1 MTLKRGR
8 CYSPLQ
14 SQTQHP
20 LEGHK
25 EVDFL
30 KRRRISAPIFDLR
43 KPDKR
48 SYMKHKFVIAA
59 ALLTAALG
67 VAALSHSS
75 AQTNKIRI
83 ALLVKSLGNGFFE
96 AANEGA
102 QEAAKAL
109 GNVEVIYTGPTTAT
123 AEGQIEIIN
132 SLVAQKVDAIAIS
145 ANDPTAVAVAT
156 KRALERGV
164 KVISFDSGVAA
175 GGRLMHLN
183 PSNTDLIGYKQIDMI
198 SKTLKGQGGQ
208 IAVLSATAQ
217 ATNQNAW
224 IAVMKDVLKRPEY
237 KNLQLV
243 EVAYGDDQSDKSYRE
258 ALALFKKYPNLKGI
272 IAPTTVGIA
281 AAGKAV
287 VDQKLVGKVFV
298 TGLGLPSEM
307 ISYVKAGAVDT
318 FAIWNPIDLGY
329 SAVYLA
335 YQFATNKAKG
345 TAGEKIM
352 MGRMGSITLDKNT
365 EAAMAEPFVFDKT
378 NIDKFAKI
386 F

>member
-1 MTLKRGR
+1 MN
-8 CYSPLQ
+8 
-14 SQTQHP
+14 
-20 LEGHK
+20 
-25 EVDFL
+25 
-30 KRRRISAPIFDLR
+30 
-43 KPDKR
+43 
-48 SYMKHKFVIAA
+48 HKFVIAA
-59 ALLTAALG
+59 AVLTAALG
-67 VAALSHSS
+67 ATMLSQSS
-75 AQTNKIRI
+75 AQTGKIRI

-156 KRALERGV
+156 KRAMERGV

-175 GGRLMHLN
+175 SGRLMHLN
-183 PSNTDLIGYKQIDMI
+183 PSNTELIGFKQIDMI

-224 IAVMKDVLKRPEY
+224 IAVMKEVLKRPEY

-329 SAVYLA
+329 SAVQLA
-335 YQFATNKAKG
+335 YQFATGKAKG
-345 TAGEKIM
+345 TVGEKIS
-352 MGRMGSITLDKNT
+352 MGRMGSVTLDKNT

>member
-1 MTLKRGR
+1 
-8 CYSPLQ
+8 
-14 SQTQHP
+14 
-20 LEGHK
+20 
-25 EVDFL
+25 
-30 KRRRISAPIFDLR
+30 
-43 KPDKR
+43 
-48 SYMKHKFVIAA
+48 
-59 ALLTAALG
+59 
-67 VAALSHSS
+67 
-75 AQTNKIRI
+75 
-83 ALLVKSLGNGFFE
+83 
-96 AANEGA
+96 
-102 QEAAKAL
+102 
-109 GNVEVIYTGPTTAT
+109 
-123 AEGQIEIIN
+123 
-132 SLVAQKVDAIAIS
+132 
-145 ANDPTAVAVAT
+145 
-156 KRALERGV
+156 
-164 KVISFDSGVAA
+164 
-175 GGRLMHLN
+175 MHLN

-224 IAVMKDVLKRPEY
+224 IAVMKDVLKRPKY

-243 EVAYGDDQSDKSYRE
+243 EVAYGE

>member
-1 MTLKRGR
+1 MKLKLVAFAVLG
-8 CYSPLQ
+8 L
-14 SQTQHP
+14 
-20 LEGHK
+20 
-25 EVDFL
+25 
-30 KRRRISAPIFDLR
+30 
-43 KPDKR
+43 
-48 SYMKHKFVIAA
+48 
-59 ALLTAALG
+59 AALG
-67 VAALSHSS
+67 TVQFTQTS
-75 AQTNKIRI
+75 AQGSKIRI

-109 GNVEVIYTGPTTAT
+109 GNTEVIYTGPTTAT

-164 KVISFDSGVAA
+164 KVISFDSGVAKD
-175 GGRLMHLN
+175 GRLMHLN
-183 PSNTDLIGYKQIDMI
+183 PSNTELIGYKQIDMI
-198 SKTLKGQGGQ
+198 SKTLKGKGGQ
-208 IAVLSATAQ
+208 IAILSATAQ

-237 KNLQLV
+237 KNLELV
-243 EVAYGDDQSDKSYRE
+243 DVVYGDDQSDKSYRE

-335 YQFATNKAKG
+335 YQFATGKAKG
-345 TAGEKIM
+345 TSGEKIM
-352 MGRMGSITLDKNT
+352 MGRMGSITLDANT

>member
-1 MTLKRGR
+1 
-8 CYSPLQ
+8 
-14 SQTQHP
+14 
-20 LEGHK
+20 
-25 EVDFL
+25 
-30 KRRRISAPIFDLR
+30 
-43 KPDKR
+43 
-48 SYMKHKFVIAA
+48 MKHKFVIAA
-59 ALLTAALG
+59 TILTAALG
-67 VAALSHSS
+67 ATMLSQSS
-75 AQTNKIRI
+75 AQTAKVRI

-175 GGRLMHLN
+175 TGRLMHLN

-198 SKTLKGQGGQ
+198 SKTLKGRGGQ

-224 IAVMKDVLKRPEY
+224 IAVMKEVLKRNEY

-335 YQFATNKAKG
+335 HQFATGKAKG

>member
-1 MTLKRGR
+1 
-8 CYSPLQ
+8 
-14 SQTQHP
+14 
-20 LEGHK
+20 
-25 EVDFL
+25 
-30 KRRRISAPIFDLR
+30 
-43 KPDKR
+43 
-48 SYMKHKFVIAA
+48 MKHKFVLAA
-59 ALLTAALG
+59 AVLTAALG

-75 AQTNKIRI
+75 AQTGKIRI